1 MSQGKRDD
9 SVAPILGG
17 NLRVASTLARRTNR
31 GTPAHIDRNGQA
43 TSGTPRVPNLVSLI
57 LVPALA
63 ALLLVVGVL
72 QPAAA
77 ATSPRV
83 KSGSRYVGLGSSIAS
98 GYGIAVQ
105 STTCGRSSRDY
116 AQLVAKHF
124 RLNLVDVSCGAAQ
137 IEHVVDTPQGTNPPQ
152 LTFLTPSTKLVTVA
166 VGGNDIDYNATAVAC
181 SNATTCTAPANLPTL
196 VVNMRIALKA
206 MIAKIKAAAPSATI
220 VFVTYPR
227 EVPAG
232 ENCPALGFTDSAA
245 AVLRSMGQMLENAFL
260 RVVKP
265 LGVVFVDPYSVRG
278 DHTVCAPPSQRWT
291 AGSKYTF
298 GVTGFAYH
306 PTALGHE
313 AMAQM
318 IIKAL
323 GGR

>member
-1 MSQGKRDD
+1 MLHRARILASIILALVMS
-9 SVAPILGG
+9 
-17 NLRVASTLARRTNR
+17 
-31 GTPAHIDRNGQA
+31 
-43 TSGTPRVPNLVSLI
+43 
-57 LVPALA
+57 
-63 ALLLVVGVL
+63 ALLLIAGGL
-72 QPAAA
+72 QPATA
-77 ATSPRV
+77 ATSPHL
-83 KSGSRYVGLGSSIAS
+83 KAGARYVGLGSSIAS

-105 STTCGRSSRDY
+105 STSCGRSSRDY

-124 RLNLVDVSCGAAQ
+124 SLNLVDVSCGAAQ
-137 IEHVVDTPQGTNPPQ
+137 IDHVVDTPQGTNPPQ
-152 LTFLTPSTKLVTVA
+152 LTFLTPATKLVTVA

-181 SNATTCTAPANLPTL
+181 SDAATCTAPANLPTL
-196 VVNMRIALKA
+196 VANMRIALKS
-206 MIAKIKAAAPSATI
+206 MIAKIKAAAPAATI

-232 ENCPALGFTDSAA
+232 KNCPALGFTDSAA
-245 AVLRSMGQMLENAFL
+245 ATLRSMGQTLENAFVQ
-260 RVVKP
+260 VVKP

-278 DHTVCAPPSQRWT
+278 DHTACGPPSRRWT

-306 PTALGHE
+306 PTALGHK